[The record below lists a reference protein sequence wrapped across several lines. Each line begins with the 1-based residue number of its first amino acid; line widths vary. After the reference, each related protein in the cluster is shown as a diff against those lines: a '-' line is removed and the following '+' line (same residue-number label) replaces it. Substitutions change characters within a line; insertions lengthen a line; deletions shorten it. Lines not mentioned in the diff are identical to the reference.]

1 MQQLLQARIAGED
14 QERRLFDSRRNGGGK
29 GKKEEKERVKER
41 CERCHMRRR
50 NDDEG
55 LVG

>member
-1 MQQLLQARIAGED
+1 MKIKRED
-14 QERRLFDSRRNGGGK
+14 YLIHGGTEVEK
-29 GKKEEKERVKER
+29 EKKEEKERVKER